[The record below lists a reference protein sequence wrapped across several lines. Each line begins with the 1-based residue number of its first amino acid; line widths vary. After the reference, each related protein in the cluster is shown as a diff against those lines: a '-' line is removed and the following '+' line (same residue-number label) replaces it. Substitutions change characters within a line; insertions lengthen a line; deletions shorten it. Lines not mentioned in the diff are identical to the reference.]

1 MADIQPFHN
10 LLIHGKKT
18 VTAILQVLPH
28 YTSYNG
34 FMIRKAYERMN
45 PGYDSESDLRKI
57 FSLGLM
63 LESGTLT
70 EVRDDHVRGCLRIMG
85 QLSRKGVKKPP
96 NVMPL
101 GVEEELAAP
110 LIRWIGESPST
121 LAIQMGKYAAYAV
134 LHNAPVRPHIVN
146 QGNVYMMFIEG
157 HIFSLGTSSV
167 QAVDTFVKIFSVF
180 NLRGL

>member
-10 LLIHGKKT
+10 QLIHGKKT

-34 FMIRKAYERMN
+34 SMIRKAYERMN

-57 FSLGLM
+57 FSLDLM
-63 LESGTLT
+63 LESGTFT
-70 EVRDDHVRGCLRIMG
+70 DVRDDHVRGCLRIMG
-85 QLSRKGVKKPP
+85 QLSRKGVRKPP

-110 LIRWIGESPST
+110 LIRWIDESPSA
-121 LAIQMGKYAAYAV
+121 LALQMGKYAAYAV
-134 LHNAPVRPHIVN
+134 LHNAPVPPHIVN

-157 HIFSLGTSSV
+157 HIFFLGY
-167 QAVDTFVKIFSVF
+167 
-180 NLRGL
+180 